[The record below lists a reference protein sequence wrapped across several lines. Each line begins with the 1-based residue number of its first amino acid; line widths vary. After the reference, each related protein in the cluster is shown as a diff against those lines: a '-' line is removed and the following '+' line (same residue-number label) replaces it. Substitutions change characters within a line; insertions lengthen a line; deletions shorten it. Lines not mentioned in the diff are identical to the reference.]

1 MNPILFL
8 VVVLLFTVLT
18 PGILLKLPSA
28 KSSPLVIA
36 LTHGVV
42 FALALTLLYKPLWRL
57 TRKLV
62 SGFDTMEGMEEEQI
76 EGGEQPEKEEEEEEN
91 VE

>member
-62 SGFDTMEGMEEEQI
+62 SGFDTMEGVDGEEQT
-76 EGGEQPEKEEEEEEN
+76 EKQPLKEDEEEEEEN
-91 VE
+91 V

>member
-1 MNPILFL
+1 MNPIMFL

-18 PGILLKLPSA
+18 PGVLLKLPSA

-57 TRKLV
+57 TRRLV
-62 SGFDTMEGMEEEQI
+62 SGFDTMEGLEDNTE
-76 EGGEQPEKEEEEEEN
+76 EQPEKEEDKEEEDKDE
-91 VE
+91 

>member
-28 KSSPLVIA
+28 KSSPLIIA

-62 SGFDTMEGMEEEQI
+62 SGFDTMEGSEDNTE
-76 EGGEQPEKEEEEEEN
+76 EQPEKEEEEDKTDE
-91 VE
+91 